1 MPARTEE
8 IVKTISEVWRTVAGT
23 VVRKKVEVGWGV
35 RRLTRY
41 AWPPFSRPDRKLTP
55 PSLFFE
61 ILRLGFLM
69 TDPTSRPVTIIG
81 MSIGSCG
88 IEIDSNNSAN
98 LYKANYSQ

>member
-1 MPARTEE
+1 
-8 IVKTISEVWRTVAGT
+8 
-23 VVRKKVEVGWGV
+23 
-35 RRLTRY
+35 
-41 AWPPFSRPDRKLTP
+41 
-55 PSLFFE
+55 
-61 ILRLGFLM
+61 M